1 MENTENNI
9 RSIKTIHFGE
19 LEVDNQYV
27 FTFPNGLLGFEDLQ
41 EFVLISD
48 EDTEPFKWLI
58 SLDEPNIGFPI
69 VSPWFMDMNYK
80 PGKVFDPETHAL
92 FVVVTINN
100 TGSLM
105 TANLKAPVLLN
116 VNSQTGE
123 QVILTSDKYSTEYL
137 IKIKEAEETESAV
150 AN

>member
-1 MENTENNI
+1 MENSENNI
-9 RSIKTIHFGE
+9 RTITTIHFGE
-19 LEVDNQYV
+19 LEVEPQFV
-27 FTFPNGLLGFEDLQ
+27 FNFPNGILGFENLQ
-41 EFVLISD
+41 EFVLVSD

-58 SLDEPNIGFPI
+58 SMDEPNIGFPI
-69 VSPWFMDMNYK
+69 VSPWFMDASYK

-92 FVVVTINN
+92 FVVVTINHS
-100 TGSLM
+100 GSYM

-116 VNSQTGE
+116 VHNQTGD

-137 IKIKEAEETESAV
+137 IKIKETEEETV